1 MAQQPPSVVWALT
14 TMLLVGPLT
23 LPLPPPATWVMEFD
37 VGGYFLHDASWE
49 PSSMFGP
56 GSENSYVAS
65 HGCVH
70 IPTPVMRWAYQ
81 WTPIGTPVIITQ

>member
-1 MAQQPPSVVWALT
+1 VSPWPKGSPFWYPTGTV
-14 TMLLVGPLT
+14 
-23 LPLPPPATWVMEFD
+23 TWVMEFD

-49 PSSMFGP
+49 PPSMFGP
-56 GSENSYVAS
+56 GSENTYVAS

-81 WTPIGTPVIITQ
+81 WTPIGTPVIITL